1 MSDTKFLK
9 VIQLTRSEKIRCL
22 ILKTISIF
30 TVMSLISC
38 GKPIENKIKNQS
50 FICTGTVLLD
60 KEIQTCRNQEI
71 KFSMILKEQNISV
84 DYDPCFTNIEFEK
97 LKKDIDNE
105 MKVEFTRKFINPIT
119 NHEILH
125 DFVINK
131 VTGEFGI
138 GEQDLQYVGI
148 NSLSISGFCKKT
160 NNVVD

>member
-1 MSDTKFLK
+1 MNYG
-9 VIQLTRSEKIRCL
+9 VHIRCL

-38 GKPIENKIKNQS
+38 GKPIENKVKNQS

-97 LKKDIDNE
+97 LKKVIDNE

-138 GEQDLQYVGI
+138 GVQDLQYVGMD
-148 NSLSISGFCKKT
+148 SLSIGGFCKKT

>member
-9 VIQLTRSEKIRCL
+9 GIQLTRSEKIRCL

-38 GKPIENKIKNQS
+38 GKPIENKVKNQS

-84 DYDPCFTNIEFEK
+84 DYDPCFTTCIQ
-97 LKKDIDNE
+97 
-105 MKVEFTRKFINPIT
+105 V
-119 NHEILH
+119 
-125 DFVINK
+125 
-131 VTGEFGI
+131 
-138 GEQDLQYVGI
+138 
-148 NSLSISGFCKKT
+148 
-160 NNVVD
+160 